1 MNRQQR
7 LERYE
12 VLIAALIEKP
22 NPLFGVYWAQLILT
36 GVAYANPD
44 GYNYR
49 LSIKILN
56 EMVDD
61 GLLFQY
67 TTTQNENVYTLAIR
81 K

>member
-1 MNRQQR
+1 MNRKQR
-7 LERYE
+7 LEAYRPLLE
-12 VLIAALIEKP
+12 ALIKKP
-22 NPLFGVYWAQLILT
+22 NPMFGVYWAQSILT
-36 GVAYANPD
+36 GVAYKSPD
-44 GYNYR
+44 GYSYR
-49 LSIKILN
+49 LSMKILN